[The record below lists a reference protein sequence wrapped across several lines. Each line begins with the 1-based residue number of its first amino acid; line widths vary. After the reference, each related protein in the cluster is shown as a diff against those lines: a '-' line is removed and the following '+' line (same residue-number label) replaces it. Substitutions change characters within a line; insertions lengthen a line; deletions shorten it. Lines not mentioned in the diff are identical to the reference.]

1 MSETF
6 HTVDDIIET
15 TMEEDMATKAEQ
27 DNVIEEKVK
36 ITLTDERQE
45 EIPISFTPSKE
56 IMNQVISESDYLV
69 NLYMKMKTKKYGKD
83 APAEDL
89 YKASL
94 QYLLRFDIE
103 MVPYLDLGED
113 YDNAKETII
122 NTIALDAI
130 AISRGIRD
138 FVISKMNE

>member
-1 MSETF
+1 M
-6 HTVDDIIET
+6 
-15 TMEEDMATKAEQ
+15 
-27 DNVIEEKVK
+27 KVK

-45 EIPISFTPSKE
+45 EIPISFAPSKE

-69 NLYMKMKTKKYGKD
+69 NLYMKMKTKKYGKED
-83 APAEDL
+83 VAEDL

-94 QYLLRFDIE
+94 RYLMRFNIK
-103 MVPYLDLGED
+103 MGYYLNLGD
-113 YDNAKETII
+113 RETII

-138 FVISKMNE
+138 FVIGKMNESE

>member
-6 HTVDDIIET
+6 HTADDIVET
-15 TMEEDMATKAEQ
+15 TMEEDIVTEAEQ
-27 DNVIEEKVK
+27 NNVIEEKVK

-69 NLYMKMKTKKYGKD
+69 NLYMKLKTTKYGTK
-83 APAEDL
+83 AANEDL

-94 QYLLRFDIE
+94 RYLLRFNIL
-103 MVPYLDLGED
+103 MVPYLDLED
-113 YDNAKETII
+113 RETII

-130 AISRGIRD
+130 AVSRGIRD
-138 FVISKMNE
+138 FVISKMNESE

>member
-6 HTVDDIIET
+6 HTADDIVET
-15 TMEEDMATKAEQ
+15 TMEENIVTEAEQ
-27 DNVIEEKVK
+27 NNVIEEKVK

-69 NLYMKMKTKKYGKD
+69 NLYMKMKTTKYGKD
-83 APAEDL
+83 TPTEEL

-94 QYLLRFDIE
+94 QYLLRFNIK
-103 MVPYLDLGED
+103 MVPYLDLED
-113 YDNAKETII
+113 RKRII

-138 FVISKMNE
+138 FVISKMNESE